1 MAKQMEMFDDGG
13 LMDEGG
19 TVDPVSGNDVP
30 PGSNQE
36 EVRDDIPAQLSEG
49 EFVFPADVVR
59 YFGLEKLMEMR
70 QEAKMGLQRMEDM
83 GQMGNSEEAIM
94 PDNLPFDID
103 DIDMEDD
110 NGLEMAQG
118 GVVSMANGGPVGQLA
133 SVFPASS
140 GALGTPVGQ
149 VGTPSLANIAPARTL
164 GVPMGQVGTQVVVY
178 GPDGTAYGNGAI
190 AEAAGVFNYTMTPPQ
205 KVQTPN
211 KSQPLQTLAPV
222 FPQNKPTGANNKPIV
237 KAASSKF
244 QPAGTKFTPYTNP
257 TIDMPSFQD
266 TIGLGVPYV
275 DYDPNQPKEE
285 PPEED
290 KPIVPIVPLRAEA
303 GDGGDNYNEP
313 STTTG
318 SGSLSDVMSGLKGL
332 FSGDDKDAP
341 RGKSVGDIF
350 KSAVETNN
358 YFGGSKAFGWSNDEL
373 RGATFKQAGAQ
384 VGSMGLTGIV
394 SAAANALGLTDFN
407 LKDVG
412 VAGFTG
418 MNNALNSLGL
428 TNRGQLMNSAQA
440 SLVGKTMAAA
450 HAAAFNNKDVKGAIN
465 SMLNS
470 KEAKEIQNNAYNA
483 IKNAYAEKAGARG
496 TFTDK
501 DFADEMTRV
510 ERSAVADLN
519 RGFNRQSPRDS
530 RAGQDVDADFRS
542 NVVTDSKGNPVGSKA
557 GNVLT
562 EKGKARKDELEAI
575 ANQARVN
582 KQQAKK
588 AEEER
593 QRKAYEADK
602 ARAEQAKARRE
613 RAEAIAAQYNED
625 SRDGGGGD
633 SGERSG
639 DDTSAGSVGVDSTG
653 TSTGFGSEE
662 DCLTEDMKV
671 KLNGVIDF
679 VTNIKV
685 GDMIDNYRVKEV
697 LHKHMRSGYY
707 AINNELKI
715 SNDHPVL
722 ANGTWTRPENLVV
735 GDSING
741 IPVSSLEYVEQLT
754 PTVSIVI
761 DGESFDVHTENNIYT
776 VHGRYREVRQEAA

>member
-1 MAKQMEMFDDGG
+1 MNEMSKQMDMFQDGG

-70 QEAKMGLQRMEDM
+70 QEAKMGLQRMDDM

-110 NGLEMAQG
+110 NEPQEFNLG
-118 GVVSMANGGPVGQLA
+118 GVVQQPGTGIAGYTPPPSPTTGYTPPPVGVAVAPVVPGSQPQVA
-133 SVFPASS
+133 FTPATSTTNVPTF
-140 GALGTPVGQ
+140 GEF
-149 VGTPSLANIAPARTL
+149 VGTGGGKYDELVTYVNDAGQTMQIPHINGKPIYP
-164 GVPMGQVGTQVVVY
+164 VPEGFKRQ
-178 GPDGTAYGNGAI
+178 
-190 AEAAGVFNYTMTPPQ
+190 E
-205 KVQTPN
+205 
-211 KSQPLQTLAPV
+211 
-222 FPQNKPTGANNKPIV
+222 KPTDTAPESPLVEKT
-237 KAASSKF
+237 AQ
-244 QPAGTKFTPYTNP
+244 QP
-257 TIDMPSFQD
+257 Q
-266 TIGLGVPYV
+266 
-275 DYDPNQPKEE
+275 
-285 PPEED
+285 
-290 KPIVPIVPLRAEA
+290 
-303 GDGGDNYNEP
+303 GDGGGGDDAGGI
-313 STTTG
+313 STGTG
-318 SGSLSDVMSGLKGL
+318 TAKVGSISEAMASL
-332 FSGDDKDAP
+332 FGGDKDAP
-341 RGKSVGDIF
+341 KGRSVGDIF
-350 KSAVETNN
+350 ESATNKNN
-358 YFGGSKAFGWSNDEL
+358 YFGGSKDFGFGNEAL

-394 SAAANALGLTDFN
+394 SAAAQGLGLTDFN

-428 TNRGQLMNSAQA
+428 TNRGQLMNSEQA

-470 KEAKEIQNNAYNA
+470 KQAKEVQNNAYNA

-501 DFADEMTRV
+501 DFADEMARV

-530 RAGQDVDADFRS
+530 RPGQDVDSDFRS
-542 NVVTDSKGNPVGSKA
+542 NVVTDSKGNPVTSKS

-562 EKGKARKDELEAI
+562 ETGRAKKEELEAI

-602 ARAEQAKARRE
+602 ARAAQAKAQRE
-613 RAEAIAAQYNED
+613 RAAAIAAQYNEN
-625 SRDGGGGD
+625 SRDRNDGGGD

-653 TSTGFGSEE
+653 TSTGYGSEE

-685 GDMIDNYRVKEV
+685 GDMIDNYKVKEV

-722 ANGTWTRPENLVV
+722 ANGTWTRPEDLVV
-735 GDSING
+735 GDNING
-741 IPVSSLEYVEQLT
+741 IPVLSLEYVERMT